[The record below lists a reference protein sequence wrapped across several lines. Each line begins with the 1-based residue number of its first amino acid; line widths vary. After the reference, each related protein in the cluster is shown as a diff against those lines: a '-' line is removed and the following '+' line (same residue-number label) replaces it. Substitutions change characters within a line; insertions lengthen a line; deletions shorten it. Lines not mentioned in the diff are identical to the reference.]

1 MAFLL
6 ISLVLRMLW
15 LERAFEESKVFMAVK
30 ALNGDKAPD
39 LLEVLKDDFINVFHE
54 FNAQGK
60 FEKKAQ

>member
-39 LLEVLKDDFINVFHE
+39 LESFSLDFFQTCWRFLKMIS
-54 FNAQGK
+54 
-60 FEKKAQ
+60 